1 LILVAGAWFLVAGH
15 WLTIGGSYHLILDEN
30 LNNLTFFIEYRKSTI
45 KYLLVKRS
53 EASNQLPETRSCL
66 TDDVR

>member
-1 LILVAGAWFLVAGH
+1 LILVAGVWFLVAGH

-30 LNNLTFFIEYRKSTI
+30 LNSLTLFIEYRESTI

-53 EASNQLPETRSCL
+53 EASNQLPETRSWL
-66 TDDVR
+66 TNDVR